1 MPAQSKE
8 KHKRRVK
15 KLLIAV
21 GRQSAPRQTLTDS
34 NHDDRTSLDT
44 ATQLSPLPCPGPT
57 TGIIHGSSTPP
68 HSSGNGIDPYAH
80 AVTPGSLQP
89 GSSPADTAPAP
100 ASNHAFPGLAP
111 DTHQAQPRGQTLHS
125 PGKNTGSTPGSL
137 QPGSS
142 PADTAP
148 APASNHVSPRPR
160 PGHTPG
166 PPPRP
171 NLPLPRQK
179 HGVDTRLKHATLQLR
194 HWDTPGIPPSLTP
207 QRPAHGI
214 PGPRRLHCLQCS
226 FPPAL
231 HRLPDR
237 PPLGTD
243 RRHPFLPRL
252 QRLTHAL
259 PTPTRRTVIPTLQD
273 YRLISKFIT

>member
-80 AVTPGSLQP
+80 AV
-89 GSSPADTAPAP
+89 
-100 ASNHAFPGLAP
+100 
-111 DTHQAQPRGQTLHS
+111 
-125 PGKNTGSTPGSL
+125 TPGSL